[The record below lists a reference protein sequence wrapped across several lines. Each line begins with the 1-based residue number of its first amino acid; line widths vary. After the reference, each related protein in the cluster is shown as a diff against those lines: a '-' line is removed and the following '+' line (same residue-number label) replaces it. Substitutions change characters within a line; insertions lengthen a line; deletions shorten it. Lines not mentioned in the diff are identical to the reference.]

1 MTLSNW
7 KYWIKVRNIK
17 TKKGG
22 LSWALSVKSMHSN
35 FFFFFFLTANI
46 FALHVAEPEEKI
58 TNSLYVQI
66 PKTWTKSSP
75 SLWGFCY
82 HERIS
87 THLYS
92 SCNKSHFCELS
103 FLSSGGMCT
112 VWYILQNHVCVLVDI
127 FPLNLSYADSL
138 LPWHQI
144 KIETDF
150 DLNFNIAG

>member
-7 KYWIKVRNIK
+7 KYWIKVRNKK
-17 TKKGG
+17 TKKRG

-35 FFFFFFLTANI
+35 FFFFLTANI
-46 FALHVAEPEEKI
+46 FALHVAESEEKI

-92 SCNKSHFCELS
+92 SCNKSHFCEFF
-103 FLSSGGMCT
+103 FLSSGGMCS
-112 VWYILQNHVCVLVDI
+112 LVHLAKSRMCI
-127 FPLNLSYADSL
+127 GRHISL
-138 LPWHQI
+138 
-144 KIETDF
+144 
-150 DLNFNIAG
+150 

>member
-1 MTLSNW
+1 MTLSYW

-17 TKKGG
+17 IKRRGV
-22 LSWALSVKSMHSN
+22 SWALSVSEIYAFQH
-35 FFFFFFLTANI
+35 FFYFLTANI
-46 FALHVAEPEEKI
+46 FALHVTEPEEKI

-92 SCNKSHFCELS
+92 SCNQSHFCELS
-103 FLSSGGMCT
+103 FLFSGGLCT
-112 VWYILQNHVCVLVDI
+112 VGYILQNYVYVLVDI
-127 FPLNLSYADSL
+127 FPFKFAIC
-138 LPWHQI
+138 W
-144 KIETDF
+144 
-150 DLNFNIAG
+150 